1 MPLLKPSRTTDDKAI
16 FRNVDRTLIFA
27 KKKFHHFRGF
37 QKCFK
42 ILKNKKFIH
51 IDYTRVESNQHSLS
65 GR

>member
-27 KKKFHHFRGF
+27 KKNITILGVFKNVSKMF
-37 QKCFK
+37 Q
-42 ILKNKKFIH
+42 NKKFIH